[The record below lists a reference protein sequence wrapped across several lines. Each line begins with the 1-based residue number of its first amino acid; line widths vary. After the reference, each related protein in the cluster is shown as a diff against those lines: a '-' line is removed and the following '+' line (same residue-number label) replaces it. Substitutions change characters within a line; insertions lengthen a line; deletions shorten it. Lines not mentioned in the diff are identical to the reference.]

1 MSESANKSFKRELSV
16 TQSFGCPES
25 KPLLIS
31 NLDILGTHLPG
42 AASKGW
48 GA

>member
-1 MSESANKSFKRELSV
+1 MSESANKSFKSELSV
-16 TQSFGCPES
+16 TQSFRCPES
-25 KPLLIS
+25 KPLLFS
-31 NLDILGTHLPG
+31 NLDILGAHLPG